1 MGARDFQPQ
10 LAIDLAMPMHRDT
23 RLLPYSQSQLFE
35 LVADVARYPEFLP
48 WVIGARVQ
56 SRSDTAM
63 LADLVVGFKM
73 FRERFTSKVV
83 LEQPGSIGVVYVSG
97 PLKHLTNS
105 WRFTPEAGGTR
116 IDFEV
121 DFEFRSRLFET
132 MVGALFSE
140 AVKRMIHAF
149 EKRAHELYASDKA
162 DLSSSSATRTA

>member
-1 MGARDFQPQ
+1 MSV
-10 LAIDLAMPMHRDT
+10 MPKHFDT
-23 RLLPYSQSQLFE
+23 RLLPYSQTQLFE
-35 LVADVARYPEFLP
+35 LVADVARYPDFLP

-56 SRSDTAM
+56 SRSDTAIV
-63 LADLVVGFKM
+63 ADLVVGFKM
-73 FRERFTSKVV
+73 FRERFTSKVI
-83 LEQPGSIGVVYVSG
+83 LARPGSISVEYVSG

-140 AVKRMIHAF
+140 AVKRMIQAF
-149 EKRAHELYASDKA
+149 EKRANMLYAGDNT